1 MIAHFARRDY
11 QVESTT
17 LGPRWRPI
25 GTDEWLP
32 VHHHAEEQVNRV
44 LQAGASEVWCLRA
57 KDVRA
62 ARGRRGWTIGNLSLL
77 SGVTEADIQAIETH
91 RIVPTRDTLDRL
103 ARALHA

>member
-11 QVESTT
+11 QAESTP
-17 LGPRWRPI
+17 LGPRWRLS
-25 GTDEWLP
+25 GTDQWHP
-32 VHHHAEEQVNRV
+32 VHLHAEGQVNRA

-57 KDVRA
+57 KDVKA

-77 SGVTEADIQAIETH
+77 SGVAEADIQAIETQ